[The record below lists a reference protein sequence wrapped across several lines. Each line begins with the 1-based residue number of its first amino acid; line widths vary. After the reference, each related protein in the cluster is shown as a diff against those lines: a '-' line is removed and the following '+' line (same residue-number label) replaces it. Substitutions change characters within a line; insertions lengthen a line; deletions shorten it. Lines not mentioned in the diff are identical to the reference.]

1 MAQQLEWNEAAALE
15 ATEQGSTFDLLGV
28 VWRRKWVAL
37 SVLALCVALGYLYFL
52 TATRMFRS
60 EAQLLLIKKEAKL
73 SGDTASSK
81 GSPYGGYEDAL
92 STQMILMTSSRVV
105 RQAVEEHKELHS
117 LPSFQGI
124 EASGPEEFKAEVTKA
139 IIEHLRTTRAGD
151 RNRPD
156 PNVAN
161 LTFESPFPEDCAVV
175 LDAVIDSYE
184 KCLAKYYK
192 DFSKD
197 TLDLITKA
205 KDELGGKLKKLDDAL
220 KESREKGPWRV
231 ALQGQEPM
239 GDHDLKKIDVVR
251 AISQAQIDMSNL
263 EALAEAIEQAL
274 KTGVNKASMQLLMT
288 NVQLDK
294 MRPRDAVL
302 DKLLGTMFDELQAVQ
317 AYGEDH
323 PQVRLARQK
332 LTLLREQ
339 ILNVPIPDLA
349 DSESV
354 LKIYLESLKREV
366 SLAADKIKR
375 LDKLSKDEG
384 NLAKLESNRTDEEAL
399 KADRDDTRKL
409 FDTVVRQLAEMDITK
424 DYGGIT
430 MQKLS
435 EPALGELVKPKLAIV
450 LAVAGVFGLF
460 AGVGLCY
467 VIELADRSFRSP
479 EDVRRQLGVP
489 IVGHIPV
496 IPIHRTRAKKKGQ
509 APASPLHPVICTYHQ
524 PRGRQSEAYRAVRTS
539 LYFGTQ
545 GETHKVIQITSPN
558 PGDGKTTLAANLAV
572 SIADSGK
579 RVLLVDADFRR
590 PKIHKYFGLDNAAGV
605 SSVVAGETEIVDAIL
620 PTTVENL
627 SAMPCGPRPHNPAD
641 LLTSPRFKE
650 MIDLVRDQYD
660 FVIVDT
666 PPLLAVTDPSVVAPR
681 VDGVLMVL
689 RLTKHA
695 RDAAMRANE
704 VLNALGVH
712 TLGVVVNGI
721 GKGTGYGYGSYRY
734 GGYRY
739 GKYRKGYGY
748 GYGYGSGYGYGYGS
762 EPAAG
767 NGADPY
773 YADEKAEKSEKG
785 VSGKTRDRVSGKTQ
799 ADQ

>member
-52 TATRMFRS
+52 NATPMFRS

-124 EASGPEEFKAEVTKA
+124 EASGPEEFRAEVTKA

-151 RNRPD
+151 RNHPD

-192 DFSKD
+192 VFSNEI
-197 TLDLITKA
+197 LALITKA
-205 KDELGGKLKKLDDAL
+205 KDELRLDLEDLDDAL
-220 KESREKGPWRV
+220 KESREQAPWRV
-231 ALQGQEPM
+231 ALQGQEAM
-239 GDHDLKKIDVVR
+239 GDHDLQKIELVK

-302 DKLLGTMFDELQAVQ
+302 DKLLDTMFDELQAVQ

-332 LTLLREQ
+332 LSLLREK

-375 LDKLSKDEG
+375 LDKLSKVEG
-384 NLAKLESNRTDEEAL
+384 NLAKQESNRTDEEAL

-430 MQKLS
+430 MQKLKD
-435 EPALGELVKPKLAIV
+435 PALGELVKPKLAIV

-479 EDVRRQLGVP
+479 EDVCRQLGVP

-496 IPIHRTRAKKKGQ
+496 IPIHRRSHAKKKGE
-509 APASPLHPVICTYHQ
+509 AAESPLHPVICTYHQ

-627 SAMPCGPRPHNPAD
+627 SAMPCGPRPRNPAD

-650 MIDLVRDQYD
+650 MIDLVRDKYD

-739 GKYRKGYGY
+739 DKYRKGYGY
-748 GYGYGSGYGYGYGS
+748 GYSYGSGYGYGS

-785 VSGKTRDRVSGKTQ
+785 ASGKTRDRVSGTTK

>member
-1 MAQQLEWNEAAALE
+1 
-15 ATEQGSTFDLLGV
+15 
-28 VWRRKWVAL
+28 
-37 SVLALCVALGYLYFL
+37 
-52 TATRMFRS
+52 
-60 EAQLLLIKKEAKL
+60 
-73 SGDTASSK
+73 
-81 GSPYGGYEDAL
+81 
-92 STQMILMTSSRVV
+92 
-105 RQAVEEHKELHS
+105 
-117 LPSFQGI
+117 
-124 EASGPEEFKAEVTKA
+124 
-139 IIEHLRTTRAGD
+139 
-151 RNRPD
+151 
-156 PNVAN
+156 
-161 LTFESPFPEDCAVV
+161 
-175 LDAVIDSYE
+175 
-184 KCLAKYYK
+184 
-192 DFSKD
+192 
-197 TLDLITKA
+197 
-205 KDELGGKLKKLDDAL
+205 
-220 KESREKGPWRV
+220 
-231 ALQGQEPM
+231 
-239 GDHDLKKIDVVR
+239 
-251 AISQAQIDMSNL
+251 
-263 EALAEAIEQAL
+263 
-274 KTGVNKASMQLLMT
+274 
-288 NVQLDK
+288 
-294 MRPRDAVL
+294 
-302 DKLLGTMFDELQAVQ
+302 
-317 AYGEDH
+317 
-323 PQVRLARQK
+323 
-332 LTLLREQ
+332 
-339 ILNVPIPDLA
+339 
-349 DSESV
+349 
-354 LKIYLESLKREV
+354 
-366 SLAADKIKR
+366 
-375 LDKLSKDEG
+375 
-384 NLAKLESNRTDEEAL
+384 
-399 KADRDDTRKL
+399 
-409 FDTVVRQLAEMDITK
+409 VRQLAEMDITK

-496 IPIHRTRAKKKGQ
+496 IPFHRIHAKKKGQ

-620 PTTVENL
+620 PTTVKNL

-650 MIDLVRDQYD
+650 MIDLVREQYD

-695 RDAAMRANE
+695 RDSAMRANE

-721 GKGTGYGYGSYRY
+721 GKGAGYGYGSYRY

-748 GYGYGSGYGYGYGS
+748 GYGYGYSSGYGYGYGS

-767 NGADPY
+767 NGTDPY

-785 VSGKTRDRVSGKTQ
+785 VSGKTRDRVSGQTK